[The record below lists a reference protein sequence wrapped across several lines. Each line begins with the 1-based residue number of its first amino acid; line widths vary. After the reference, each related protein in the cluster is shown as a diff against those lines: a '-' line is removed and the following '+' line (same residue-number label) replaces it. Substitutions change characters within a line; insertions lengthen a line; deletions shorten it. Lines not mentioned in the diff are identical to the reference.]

1 MLLIWSFVSCQWY
14 EISHANLYTYKP
26 VTLSLNI
33 TFWVVQ
39 GMLDTED
46 IKFSLADIKFLR
58 YLSLIPTRTC
68 NS

>member
-1 MLLIWSFVSCQWY
+1 MLLIWSFISCQWY
-14 EISHANLYTYKP
+14 EKSHANLYTYKP

-46 IKFSLADIKFLR
+46 IKISLADI
-58 YLSLIPTRTC
+58 
-68 NS
+68 